1 MDQQFLSSE
10 NLEQMT
16 QAYDFGV
23 QKLWIVNVGDIATQ
37 EFPLSFFMDLA
48 YDFERWGTTAPNT
61 TDAYT
66 RLWVKRQFGR
76 LSEVQQ
82 AQIAGYPDGLYKDDT
97 QVQTGGVK
105 TGNLSCSKLS

>member
-1 MDQQFLSSE
+1 M
-10 NLEQMT
+10 
-16 QAYDFGV
+16 
-23 QKLWIVNVGDIATQ
+23 GDIATQ

-82 AQIAGYPDGLYKDDT
+82 AQIADILTDYTDRKS
-97 QVQTGGVK
+97 VV
-105 TGNLSCSKLS
+105 